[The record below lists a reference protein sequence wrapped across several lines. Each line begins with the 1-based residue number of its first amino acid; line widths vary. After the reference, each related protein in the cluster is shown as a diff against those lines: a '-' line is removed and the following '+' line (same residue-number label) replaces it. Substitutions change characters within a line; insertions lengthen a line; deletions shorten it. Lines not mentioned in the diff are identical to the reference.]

1 MTIKQ
6 RAIHHLYETGLAI
19 GCGGGGDSS
28 RTLFFDDFFLKSGNP
43 FIALL

>member
-1 MTIKQ
+1 MAIKQ
-6 RAIHHLYETGLAI
+6 RAIDQLYETRLAI

-28 RTLFFDDFFLKSGNP
+28 RDFFDDFFLKSGNP